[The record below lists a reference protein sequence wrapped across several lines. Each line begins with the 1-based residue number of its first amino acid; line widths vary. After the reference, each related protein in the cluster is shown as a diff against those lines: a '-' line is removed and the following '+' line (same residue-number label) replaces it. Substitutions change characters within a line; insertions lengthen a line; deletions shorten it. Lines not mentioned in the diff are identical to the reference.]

1 MECTPRPLRDSFAW
15 PRLATQS
22 SLQRVSGIIGM
33 APGCCWHSFP
43 GIPPGSGERTHA
55 CLRRVHGR
63 SEGKGDTTQRC
74 VFYLSST
81 FHLLSILPVCPHPNM
96 KAS

>member
-1 MECTPRPLRDSFAW
+1 
-15 PRLATQS
+15 
-22 SLQRVSGIIGM
+22 M

-43 GIPPGSGERTHA
+43 GIPPGSGERKHA

-63 SEGKGDTTQRC
+63 TEGKGDTTQRC

-81 FHLLSILPVCPHPNM
+81 FHLLSILPVCPQP
-96 KAS
+96 KRESIVALAPSERAAIRTKSATDQQPPGLGP